1 MGKLVS
7 SSGELYHQAVT
18 SPGPSSD
25 KAKVNNLK
33 LDANV
38 LPYEAHLTRGIQ
50 SKMQGELLL
59 SIVTHCL
66 LKDLPE

>member
-18 SPGPSSD
+18 SSGPSSD
-25 KAKVNNLK
+25 KAKVDDLK

-38 LPYEAHLTRGIQ
+38 LP
-50 SKMQGELLL
+50 
-59 SIVTHCL
+59 
-66 LKDLPE
+66 